1 MLTLRGGSV
10 SGLLRGVTA
19 AVLGSVHVGSRDLVA
34 GTRGSTI
41 LHGRVVVPS
50 SAATIATTA
59 SAATTESASGTI
71 VRRLVDP
78 NRSAVK
84 SVLRL
89 DSGWKEEGNDSQLA
103 GRKKRGCSYSMLFM
117 AAIAF

>member
-1 MLTLRGGSV
+1 MRTLRGGSV

-34 GTRGSTI
+34 GTRGSTV

-50 SAATIATTA
+50 SAATIATTT

-71 VRRLVDP
+71 VRRLVNA

-84 SVLRL
+84 PVLRL
-89 DSGWKEEGNDSQLA
+89 DSG
-103 GRKKRGCSYSMLFM
+103 
-117 AAIAF
+117 